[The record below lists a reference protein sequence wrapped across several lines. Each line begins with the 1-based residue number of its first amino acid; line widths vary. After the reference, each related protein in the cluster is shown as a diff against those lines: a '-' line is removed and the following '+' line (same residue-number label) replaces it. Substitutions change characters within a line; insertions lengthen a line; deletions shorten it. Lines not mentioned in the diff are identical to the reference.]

1 VSGVVARVTFPSA
14 GALSATVPSMRVV
27 RALGR
32 FFSGRRKS
40 PLRNAT
46 ETAILFAALVL
57 IIFGLRGEPMWRLT
71 FGTLAVAACGF
82 VIGFGFTVFDNRRH
96 PG

>member
-1 VSGVVARVTFPSA
+1 
-14 GALSATVPSMRVV
+14 MRVV
-27 RALGR
+27 HSLGR
-32 FFSGRRKS
+32 LFSGLRKS

-57 IIFGLRGEPMWRLT
+57 IIFGLRGEPMWQLT
-71 FGTLAVAACGF
+71 LGTLAVAGCGF
-82 VIGFGFTVFDNRRH
+82 VIGFGFTVFNNRRR